1 MKDKKDL
8 TVQDFQNFKSVLEK
22 AGSSQY
28 IDFFTLM
35 FNTGLRTSDVLGL
48 KFADIDYKSNSISID
63 KGNQNLNPSIVALND
78 ECMQVLRR
86 LHDKYP
92 NGVFVFQSRK
102 SMNQKN
108 KPPASISRQ
117 VVSKAF
123 KTASD
128 ITSLPITPN
137 ALRHY
142 YANQLFSTKFLQ
154 KSDPKY
160 LSLFMG
166 HTPCTM
172 TKHYVNN
179 CHIENSEAHN
189 CLSAPK
195 ADMNNREP
203 EVIEYLLNGGS
214 LNENYNL
221 DDICQKYGISENDL
235 TITLKTIKILKKN
248 I

>member
-1 MKDKKDL
+1 M
-8 TVQDFQNFKSVLEK
+8 T
-22 AGSSQY
+22 
-28 IDFFTLM
+28 
-35 FNTGLRTSDVLGL
+35 
-48 KFADIDYKSNSISID
+48 
-63 KGNQNLNPSIVALND
+63 LND

-86 LHDKYP
+86 LQDKYP

-117 VVSKAF
+117 VVTKAF

-128 ITSLPITPN
+128 ITSLPITPS

-142 YANQLFSTKFLQ
+142 YANQLFSTNFLQ
-154 KSDPKY
+154 KSDPEF
-160 LSLFMG
+160 LSQFMG
-166 HTPCTM
+166 HTPCTI

-179 CHIENSEAHN
+179 CHVKNSEALN

-195 ADMNNREP
+195 GDMSNREP
-203 EVIEYLLNGGS
+203 EVIEYLLNCGAF
-214 LNENYNL
+214 NENYDL

-235 TITLKTIKILKKN
+235 TITLKTIKILKKSFKFR
-248 I
+248 